1 MNPLPFILGPDF
13 ISVISNGAPHTIYS
27 NDARFAKLKTAI
39 KEKNWDSVPQ
49 IVSLPRAIALFSSGN
64 IQVFEGQVVYKDRP
78 VHNSITE
85 RILEF
90 IREGFPFEPLVR
102 FMDKLMDNPS
112 ERSREQL
119 HNYLLRYFLPIGDS
133 GCFYAVKAVQKDTFL
148 DLYSKTICN
157 KPGANPK
164 MDRSDCNQ
172 DDEVGCAKSFH
183 AGNYEYVKSYGSPED
198 EVVLVEIEPQNV
210 VACPKDCSYQK
221 LRVCEYKVVGHI
233 GKVKDLEGFNSNYAP
248 KNEIAGEIIT
258 KNKPESE
265 IIPTNG
271 EKVGCNRAYELHKN
285 GWDVQSLT
293 VGVVKYEENKPR
305 KFFRQY
311 KDWYQI

>member
-13 ISVISNGAPHTIYS
+13 ISVISNGVPHTIYS
-27 NDARFAKLKTAI
+27 NDGRFAKLKTAI
-39 KEKNWDSVPQ
+39 KDKHWDSVPQ

-64 IQVFEGQVVYKDRP
+64 VQVFDGQVIYKDKP

-102 FMDKLMDNPS
+102 FMDKLMENPS

-119 HNYLLRYFLPIGDS
+119 YNYLLRYFLPIGDS

-248 KNEIAGEIIT
+248 SEITVENT
-258 KNKPESE
+258 KNNFQNERKEQFP
-265 IIPTNG
+265 P
-271 EKVGCNRAYELHKN
+271 KVIGANAAYLAHKQ
-285 GWDVQSLT
+285 GLT
-293 VGVVKYEENKPR
+293 VSNGQITVTLQDEKPR
-305 KFFRQY
+305 AFFRQM
-311 KDWYQI
+311 KAAGWYLI